1 MLSSA
6 VHIQSRSIIF
16 LISVKLHLSQCG
28 EFLFPFQ
35 GNSVSTTKYD
45 VVTFLPKGL
54 FEQVNYFISHTV
66 YCFFFQPF
74 NFSLSLPSLN
84 CKF

>member
-6 VHIQSRSIIF
+6 VHIQSLSIIF
-16 LISVKLHLSQCG
+16 LIRVKLHLSQCG

-45 VVTFLPKGL
+45 IITFLPKGL
-54 FEQVNYFISHTV
+54 FEQVNSFYLP
-66 YCFFFQPF
+66 YCVLFF
-74 NFSLSLPSLN
+74 LSAI
-84 CKF
+84 